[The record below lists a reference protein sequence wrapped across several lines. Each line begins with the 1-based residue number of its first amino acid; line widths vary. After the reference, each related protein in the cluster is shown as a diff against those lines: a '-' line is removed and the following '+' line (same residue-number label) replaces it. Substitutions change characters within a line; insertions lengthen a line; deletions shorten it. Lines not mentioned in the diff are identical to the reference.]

1 MDFNSLVYLGFFCA
15 VAVVNYLLPKAAR
28 PWLLLAASYAFYLY
42 DPHNAQLVALLL
54 SATLIT
60 WACGLA
66 LGRLTDPWVRR
77 LFLCLSFLTCM
88 GVLFF
93 YKYYDFFGQAL
104 LGIHFTP
111 LKLVAP
117 LGLSYFTFAS
127 LGYAVDQYQGKY
139 PPEKNL
145 FRYALFVSFFPAI
158 VTGPIE
164 QGDHLLPQLKA
175 PRPFDYDRCAGG
187 LFRMLWGY
195 VKTMVIAEAVSPFV
209 RQVYSHPA
217 DYAGPYLAAAA
228 VLFSLYL
235 YMNFSGCCDLAIGS
249 ARILGYDLLEN
260 FESPFLAPTF
270 RELWRRWHMS
280 LTGWFRD
287 YLYIPLGGS
296 RHGKVR
302 HYINLVIVFLVSGLW
317 HGAAWGY
324 VLWGLVSGVLS
335 AAEVILQRSFAKNSH
350 AKPSLAVVWLQRVG
364 TYVLFSLSLTF
375 FMSAL
380 YGVDWSYLTT
390 NITLGWNTFFADPN
404 AFCTGLSAFGLGGRK
419 LIVLIFGT
427 AAVLAAESRGNIAAW
442 IRRQNW
448 SIRWTLYYALGLGI
462 LFYGA
467 FGQSVFIYQQ
477 Y

>member
-217 DYAGPYLAAAA
+217 DYAGPYLAVAA

-249 ARILGYDLLEN
+249 TRILGYDLLEN

-280 LTGWFRD
+280 LTGWFRR

-296 RHGKVR
+296 RKGLFR
-302 HYINLVIVFLVSGLW
+302 HCLNLLLVFLFSGLW
-317 HGAAWGY
+317 HGADWGY
-324 VLWGLVSGVLS
+324 LWWGLISGLLS
-335 AAEVILQRSFAKNSH
+335 VAGLLWDKALKRPKTPQPVPLPLRILQVIRTD
-350 AKPSLAVVWLQRVG
+350 L
-364 TYVLFSLSLTF
+364 LFSLVF
-375 FMSAL
+375 
-380 YGVDWSYLTT
+380 V
-390 NITLGWNTFFADPN
+390 FFAGHDIHR
-404 AFCTGLSAFGLGGRK
+404 AVQGLVRRTAGACFRFCGRRAGHRQRPRCAHRGRLCVCVRGAGQREPVGAQAALLGA
-419 LIVLIFGT
+419 L
-427 AAVLAAESRGNIAAW
+427 AAVLPAVPEHSVLRGVRPVRLHLPA
-442 IRRQNW
+442 
-448 SIRWTLYYALGLGI
+448 I
-462 LFYGA
+462 LKEGVQH
-467 FGQSVFIYQQ
+467 GN
-477 Y
+477 

>member
-1 MDFNSLVYLGFFCA
+1 M
-15 VAVVNYLLPKAAR
+15 
-28 PWLLLAASYAFYLY
+28 
-42 DPHNAQLVALLL
+42 Q
-54 SATLIT
+54 
-60 WACGLA
+60 
-66 LGRLTDPWVRR
+66 
-77 LFLCLSFLTCM
+77 
-88 GVLFF
+88 
-93 YKYYDFFGQAL
+93 
-104 LGIHFTP
+104 
-111 LKLVAP
+111 
-117 LGLSYFTFAS
+117 
-127 LGYAVDQYQGKY
+127 
-139 PPEKNL
+139 
-145 FRYALFVSFFPAI
+145 
-158 VTGPIE
+158 
-164 QGDHLLPQLKA
+164 
-175 PRPFDYDRCAGG
+175 
-187 LFRMLWGY
+187 
-195 VKTMVIAEAVSPFV
+195 
-209 RQVYSHPA
+209 
-217 DYAGPYLAAAA
+217 
-228 VLFSLYL
+228 L
-235 YMNFSGCCDLAIGS
+235 YMDFSGCCDIAIGG
-249 ARILGYDLLEN
+249 ARILGFDLLEN
-260 FESPFLAPTF
+260 FNAPFMATSF
-270 RELWRRWHMS
+270 SDFWRRWHMS

-335 AAEVILQRSFAKNSH
+335 AAEVIWQKSFAKSSH
-350 AKPSLAVVWLQRVG
+350 AKPPLAVVWLQRVG

-390 NITLGWNTFFADPN
+390 NITLGWNTFLADPN
-404 AFCTGLSAFGLGGRK
+404 AFCAGLSAFGLGGRK
-419 LIVLIFGT
+419 LMVLIFGT